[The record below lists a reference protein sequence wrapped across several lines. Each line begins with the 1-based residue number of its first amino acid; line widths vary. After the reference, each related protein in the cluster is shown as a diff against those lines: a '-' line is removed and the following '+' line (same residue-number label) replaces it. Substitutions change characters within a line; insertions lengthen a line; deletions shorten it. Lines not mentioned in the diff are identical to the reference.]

1 MVDALVSRVAEVRRW
16 CRDDGGAAE
25 KMIASGTAGWF
36 VVAAGVQWW
45 REAAQV
51 HGCRCAKRGGVRDGA
66 VAGSRR
72 CRCSHGCCVRKKMV
86 ARFVVQWRR
95 DDVLAVVVGNGGA
108 NGGPARL
115 AAAAAV

>member
-1 MVDALVSRVAEVRRW
+1 MLLPPLAAQVQRRRLLRRGGYSGELFFPAKLKVMVDALVSRVAEVRRW

-72 CRCSHGCCVRKKMV
+72 CRWATRTKRCE
-86 ARFVVQWRR
+86 A
-95 DDVLAVVVGNGGA
+95 
-108 NGGPARL
+108 
-115 AAAAAV
+115 